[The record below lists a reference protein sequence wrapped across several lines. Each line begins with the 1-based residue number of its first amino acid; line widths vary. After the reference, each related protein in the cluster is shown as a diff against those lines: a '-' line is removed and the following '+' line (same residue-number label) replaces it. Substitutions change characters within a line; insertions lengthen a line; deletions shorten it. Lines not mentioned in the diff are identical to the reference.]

1 MRPPLRAFIEEFNR
15 RLKTLCADACLLR
28 RKLPFLMPA
37 CLSSLVDDVC
47 LALSRYSICSSS
59 SSLMMPGMDRRSANS
74 MKPRL
79 FVGQPTVSS
88 RLTKITT
95 TKAGSCC
102 FAYRSASRKLF
113 QQADNQSIAVS
124 TWLSTISRRQPRHHR
139 GSLSIVSTV
148 GSTPAQL
155 EST

>member
-1 MRPPLRAFIEEFNR
+1 MALIGCSDLGFIELAER
-15 RLKTLCADACLLR
+15 RVHSR
-28 RKLPFLMPA
+28 PA
-37 CLSSLVDDVC
+37 CLSSLIDDAC
-47 LALSRYSICSSS
+47 LLAALPVQHLLVVI
-59 SSLMMPGMDRRSANS
+59 LAHEAWNGHGAARRSANS

-102 FAYRSASRKLF
+102 FAYRSPSRKLS
-113 QQADNQSIAVS
+113 QESDNQSIAVS
-124 TWLSTISRRQPRHHR
+124 TWSSTISRRQRRHHR

-148 GSTPAQL
+148 GSPPVQL